1 LADNEGLTG
10 SFPSSNVSNVLWQL
24 VLSIQE
30 CQFI

>member
-24 VLSIQE
+24 VLSDTRK
-30 CQFI
+30 